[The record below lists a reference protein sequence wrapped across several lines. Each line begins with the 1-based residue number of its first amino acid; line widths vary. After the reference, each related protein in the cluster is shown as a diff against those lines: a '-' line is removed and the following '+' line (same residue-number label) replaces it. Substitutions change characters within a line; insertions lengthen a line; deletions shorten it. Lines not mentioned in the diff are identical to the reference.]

1 MGDDF
6 IIDVQAE
13 EENFW
18 SVLTEMI
25 YSLPVNEREEIIG
38 EIIKFNEP

>member
-1 MGDDF
+1 MGYDF

-25 YSLPVNEREEIIG
+25 YSLPVNEREEIIS
-38 EIIKFNEP
+38 EIIKFDEP